1 MITHVEPTQENCI
14 LRLPEHCI
22 GLGMPAFLVA
32 EVGQAHDG
40 SLGLAHAYIDA
51 AADSGVNAVK
61 FQAHIAYTEST
72 LDEPFRVAFSK
83 QDETRYAYWER
94 MEFSH
99 EQWAGLV
106 EHTRQRELDFIVS
119 PFSTEAVE
127 MLLDLNVSAWKVGSG
142 EAVSGELF
150 DALIQT
156 RKPVFCSTGMS
167 SMREIDEIVQR
178 FKNKDIPFAVLQC
191 TSKYPTSFKDVG
203 LNIIDDL
210 QARYDCVVGLSDHT
224 GSVFPSLAAI
234 GRGANI
240 IEAHIV
246 FDKRMFGPDTHAS
259 LTPDDFTLLA
269 RFRDAFN
276 EMMQHPVD
284 KDTMAESMMAMRGI
298 FGKSL
303 APVRRL
309 VAGEVLT
316 EDMLTA
322 KKPGGGIPV
331 EEKEQ
336 LVGRRLA
343 RDVAPDRLLSPQDLE
358 DYDA

>member
-1 MITHVEPTQENCI
+1 MTRVDLMQKICI
-14 LRLPEHCI
+14 LRLTEHCI
-22 GLGMPAFLVA
+22 GPGMPAFLIA

-51 AADSGVNAVK
+51 AADAGVDAIK
-61 FQAHIAYTEST
+61 FQAHIASAEST
-72 LDEPFRVAFSK
+72 LDEPFRVAFSR

-94 MEFSH
+94 MEFSR

-106 EHTRQRELDFIVS
+106 EHTHQRRLDFIVS
-119 PFSTEAVE
+119 PFCAEAVE
-127 MLLDLNVSAWKVGSG
+127 MLLDLNVSAWKVSSG

-150 DALIQT
+150 DALIRT
-156 RKPVFCSTGMS
+156 CKPVFCSTGMS
-167 SMREIDEIVQR
+167 SMGEIDEIVQR
-178 FKNKDIPFAVLQC
+178 FMNKDIPFALLQC

-210 QARYDCVVGLSDHT
+210 HARYECPVGLSDHT
-224 GSVFPSLAAI
+224 GSIFPSLAAI

-240 IEAHIV
+240 IEAHVV
-246 FDKRMFGPDTHAS
+246 FDKRMFGPDTCAS
-259 LTPDDFTLLA
+259 LTPDDFKMLA
-269 RFRDAFN
+269 GFRDAFS

-284 KDTMAESMMAMRGI
+284 KDAMAESMMAMRGT

-316 EDMLTA
+316 EDMLTI
-322 KKPGGGIPV
+322 KKPGGGIPI
-331 EEKEQ
+331 EEKDK

-343 RDVAPDRLLSPQDLE
+343 RDVAPDRLLSLQDFE
-358 DYDA
+358 DYHA